1 MVVFK
6 CGHNWYLAKL
16 LKWKRQLL
24 NSRRLWVVS
33 NSQKEIISAKLTRL
47 VKKRPKIPYCN
58 ISI

>member
-33 NSQKEIISAKLTRL
+33 NSQKEIISAKGRL
-47 VKKRPKIPYCN
+47 VRKRGIYD
-58 ISI
+58 

>member
-1 MVVFK
+1 MAVFK

-47 VKKRPKIPYCN
+47 VKK
-58 ISI
+58 